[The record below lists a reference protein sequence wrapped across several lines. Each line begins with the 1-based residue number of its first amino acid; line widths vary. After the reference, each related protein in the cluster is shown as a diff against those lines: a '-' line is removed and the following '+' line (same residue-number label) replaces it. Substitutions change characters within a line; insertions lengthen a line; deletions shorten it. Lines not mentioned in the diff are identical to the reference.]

1 MEKEI
6 KEMLELILYKLDG
19 LGSGMEKLESGMEK
33 LESGME
39 RLETRMDGLETRMD
53 GLESRQGEIY
63 LVAKAIEHSNEVRGA
78 EIDNFKYKVHYVEG
92 TLNTIGDVIT
102 ARKAIK

>member
-1 MEKEI
+1 M
-6 KEMLELILYKLDG
+6 DG
-19 LGSGMEKLESGMEK
+19 LES
-33 LESGME
+33 
-39 RLETRMDGLETRMD
+39 RMDGLESRMD